1 MSFAKRVNELGYGLR
16 DRDDLNLADR
26 LEVAGSDRSD
36 LEKMEYFGQDR
47 LDEVLGAFDTI
58 FSDHTI
64 DIQTGELL
72 GRYVAEEFD
81 TARLLR
87 CCYEQL
93 KARQGETRCRG
104 DVILVGAEP
113 RARWPRSTTRWTR
126 CAAPSKSCARSCARR
141 ACRPRRPER
150 TLRHV
155 PRRHGVP
162 VGVTG
167 VVVPVREGLFT
178 DADPPQLLGSRC
190 GRADATTSHA
200 TTPAPTAPP
209 TRLVPVELSGTGSTV
224 ELDGGHHSAAR
235 VRRRR
240 PLRIRRGRAARG
252 TARGDHG

>member
-1 MSFAKRVNELGYGLR
+1 MSDKPSYLGLLNVIAVNEARAHQYLQVWIDKTTDPDVEAVLRTVAWREGEHGMSFAKRVNELGYELR

-93 KARQGETRCRG
+93 KARQGETSTPTSASSGAAAGPSSELAALNDKVDALCRA
-104 DVILVGAEP
+104 VEELRQIV
-113 RARWPRSTTRWTR
+113 
-126 CAAPSKSCARSCARR
+126 CAQSM
-141 ACRPRRPER
+141 
-150 TLRHV
+150 
-155 PRRHGVP
+155 
-162 VGVTG
+162 
-167 VVVPVREGLFT
+167 
-178 DADPPQLLGSRC
+178 
-190 GRADATTSHA
+190 
-200 TTPAPTAPP
+200 PTKA
-209 TRLVPVELSGTGSTV
+209 S
-224 ELDGGHHSAAR
+224 
-235 VRRRR
+235 
-240 PLRIRRGRAARG
+240 
-252 TARGDHG
+252 